1 MVIGYL
7 IIFKR
12 DIINMS
18 KKCLLCILFVFPVLC
33 VNADWIFDPSAKTLT
48 QGSVILSN
56 VSASG
61 TKLTIGDN
69 KTNETVVELDFST
82 GIADGYVLDKI
93 SDNAFR
99 SNQNVT
105 KLVLGDTVTHI
116 GTSAFI
122 ECANLTG
129 DLILPDSLLST
140 GYHPFKSTGITR
152 VVFGAG
158 MKTVNNWFARECKQL
173 ESIKWN
179 QNITSIGETAF
190 YYCTEL
196 TTFENEFPTNIT
208 TIGGSAFYNTP
219 KLEGENRDL
228 KLLKLTGLGGTA
240 FQNSGI
246 KSVELGGGLA
256 STGNA
261 FFLAGKLES
270 VILHEGVQTV
280 GWDCFPYCTSL
291 TNLVIASTV
300 TTVGDCMRNM
310 GNAELHVWWKGIA
323 PVGEIT
329 TGSYGLLAGKSTA
342 VHHFDIAKKDG
353 WAAFAVSLADTN
365 VSLTLPPKD
374 SSLSVGSW
382 GYKGAH
388 KVVWYGFPAAT
399 QIIIK

>member
-1 MVIGYL
+1 V
-7 IIFKR
+7 
-12 DIINMS
+12 
-18 KKCLLCILFVFPVLC
+18 
-33 VNADWIFDPSAKTLT
+33 A
-48 QGSVILSN
+48 
-56 VSASG
+56 G

-69 KTNETVVELDFST
+69 KTNETAVELDFST
-82 GIADGYVLDKI
+82 GIANGYVLDKI

-99 SNQNVT
+99 SNLSVT

-353 WAAFAVSLADTN
+353 WAAFAASLADTN

-388 KVVWYGFPAAT
+388 KVVWYGFPVAT
-399 QIIIK
+399 QILIR

>member
-1 MVIGYL
+1 MKSVKL
-7 IIFKR
+7 IALGI
-12 DIINMS
+12 
-18 KKCLLCILFVFPVLC
+18 CLCTSVF
-33 VNADWIFDPSAKTLT
+33 AEWTFDPSAKTLK
-48 QGSVILSN
+48 QGSVVLNN
-56 VSASG
+56 VTASG

-105 KLVLGDTVTHI
+105 KLVLGDSVTHI

-158 MKTVNNWFARECKQL
+158 MKIVNNWFVRECKQL
-173 ESIKWN
+173 KSIKWH

-270 VILHEGVQTV
+270 VILHEGMQTV
-280 GWDCFPYCTSL
+280 GWDSFPYCTSL

-300 TTVGDCMRNM
+300 TTIGDCMRNM
-310 GNAELHVWWKGIA
+310 GNAELHVWWKGVA

-342 VHHFDIAKKDG
+342 VHHFDIAKKDS
-353 WAAFAVSLADTN
+353 WAAFAASLADTN

-399 QIIIK
+399 QIIIE

>member
-1 MVIGYL
+1 MIRKY
-7 IIFKR
+7 
-12 DIINMS
+12 
-18 KKCLLCILFVFPVLC
+18 LLCVLFVLPVLC
-33 VNADWIFDPSAKTLT
+33 ANAEWVFDSDAKTLK
-48 QGSVILSN
+48 QGSVVLNN
-56 VSASG
+56 VTVAG

-69 KTNETVVELDFST
+69 KTNETAVELDFST
-82 GIADGYVLDKI
+82 GIANGYVLDKI

-99 SNQNVT
+99 SNLSVT
-105 KLVLGDTVTHI
+105 KLVLGNTITTI

-122 ECANLTG
+122 ECSNLTG
-129 DLILPDSLLST
+129 ELILPDSLVST
-140 GYHPFKSTGITR
+140 GYHPFKSTAITR
-152 VVFGAG
+152 LVFGSG
-158 MKTVNNWFARECKQL
+158 MKNVNNWFARECKQL

-190 YYCTEL
+190 YYCTAL

-261 FFLAGKLES
+261 FFQAGKLES

-310 GNAELHVWWKGIA
+310 GNAELHVWWKGVA

-353 WAAFAVSLADTN
+353 WAAFAASLADTN

-388 KVVWYGFPAAT
+388 KVVWYGFPVAT
-399 QIIIK
+399 QMIIR